1 MQHCRCRQ
9 LDREP
14 LHLHEP
20 APPRFPALVDVELQQ
35 ARSRH
40 GNQHSL
46 HEGLA
51 VLQEEVFELQLEVYK
66 KARERDR
73 RKVLEELVQVG
84 AMAQRMAE
92 DLGLLE

>member
-1 MQHCRCRQ
+1 M
-9 LDREP
+9 
-14 LHLHEP
+14 
-20 APPRFPALVDVELQQ
+20 VDVELQK

-40 GNQHSL
+40 ANQHSL

-73 RKVLEELVQVG
+73 RKVLTELVQVG

-92 DLGLLE
+92 DLGLME